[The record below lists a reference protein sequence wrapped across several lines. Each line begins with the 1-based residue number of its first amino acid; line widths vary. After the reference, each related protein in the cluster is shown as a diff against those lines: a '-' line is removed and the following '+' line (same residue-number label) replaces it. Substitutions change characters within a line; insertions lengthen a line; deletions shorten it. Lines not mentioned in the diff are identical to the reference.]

1 MMKVLSVIGI
11 SGSGKTSTVETI
23 IQGLKKRRYSVGS
36 VKDIH
41 FEAFAIDTPGTNTH
55 RHRQAGAELVTARGL
70 KETDILYPE
79 SLPIDKILSNY
90 HQDWVV
96 LEGVR
101 EINAPKIV
109 CGHDWEGVDSLLGP
123 DTLAI
128 AGRVA
133 NTGAPEYKGIPVL
146 NAQANPQ
153 ELVEFIEDTVGERLP
168 DFTAD
173 CCGLCGMSCRQLLAA
188 IIAGEKKWEDCLLHQ
203 HVKLRIGGRD
213 ITMVPFVQEVLARTL
228 TALISTLEGYE
239 PGQQVELVLGRKP
252 KGEAMP

>member
-1 MMKVLSVIGI
+1 MKIVSVIGI

-23 IQGLKKRRYSVGS
+23 IRGLKGRRYSVGS

-41 FEAFAIDTPGTNTH
+41 FEAFAIDTPGTNTD

-79 SLPIDKILSNY
+79 SLPIEKILSFY

-109 CGHDWEGVDSLLGP
+109 CGHDWTGVDSLLGP

-128 AGRVA
+128 AGRIA
-133 NTGAPEYKGIPVL
+133 NTGIQEYRGIPVL
-146 NAQANPQ
+146 NAQAQPQ
-153 ELVEFIEDTVGERLP
+153 ELVAFVEEKVGESLP

-173 CCGLCGMSCRQLLAA
+173 CCGLCGMSCRELQGA
-188 IIAGEKKWEDCLLHQ
+188 IIRGEKGREDCLLRQ
-203 HVKLRIGGRD
+203 DVKLKIGGRD
-213 ITMVPFVQEVLARTL
+213 ITMVPFVQDILARTM
-228 TALISTLEGYE
+228 TALTSTLEGYE
-239 PGQQVELVLGRKP
+239 SGQEIQLVLGR
-252 KGEAMP
+252 GMRAREE